1 MFNFGLVMDKAHK
14 SSPCIPLVRKLA
26 SYMIEVEKEDYFVSN
41 EETKQKI
48 PGEKKG
54 ASLHALCRH

>member
-1 MFNFGLVMDKAHK
+1 MDKAHK